1 MPRQVIRAPDHDRRR
16 SLGWL
21 GLEWLERFTVHGPG
35 DVQGDPVVHGDEY
48 SELVADCYALD
59 EIGRRLYD
67 SAFISRPKGC
77 DKSGMGS
84 RFVLLE
90 AFGPCRFDGW
100 AEGGEVYRFLDF
112 VHVYEPGEPMARPV
126 RVPYIRCMATEENQ
140 TGNVYDS
147 VHFNLLEG
155 PLSEIEGI
163 DVGLTRILLPGGGEI
178 TPSTASS
185 ASKDGGKETHV
196 CFDESHLY
204 FTPELRRMYTTV
216 RRNMRKRMKTAETWS
231 LETTTM
237 YAPGQESIAE
247 ATYKLAEA
255 SRDHRRPSNARNRL
269 LFDHRWGEVESLSD
283 EAKLR
288 AALVDAYGDAMAW
301 MNLDTLVDE
310 FHDTRADVQ
319 DSRRYFLNALVA
331 ASDAWLAPSEWA
343 ACSDATK
350 SLHDGDRITLGFDG
364 SVNNDST
371 GLVACRLADRHLE
384 VLGVWEKPDGD
395 TPWEVDR
402 EAVDAAVA
410 RAFDRFKII
419 GFYADP
425 ALWQDYIDRWT
436 KEFGPKLRM
445 PASKAHP
452 IEWWMNRPTAVVA
465 MLERMHSAVLA
476 KQVTHDGDVVL
487 ARHVAN
493 ARRRLGRSGTTI
505 TKEFP
510 NSRNKIDLAY
520 CAALALE
527 ACGDATAAGLDK
539 TQTTSGRVIALN

>member
-1 MPRQVIRAPDHDRRR
+1 MPRQIVRAPDHDRSR

-21 GLEWLERFTVHGPG
+21 GLEWLEHFTVHGPG
-35 DVQGDPVVHGDEY
+35 DVQGEPVTHGDEY
-48 SELVADCYALD
+48 SGLVADCYALD
-59 EIGRRLYD
+59 ATGRRLYD

-84 RFVLLE
+84 RFGLLE
-90 AFGPCRFDGW
+90 AFGPCRFDRW
-100 AEGGEVYRFLDF
+100 AVGGETYRFLDF
-112 VHVYEPGEPMARPV
+112 VHVYEPGEPIGRPV
-126 RVPYIRCMATEENQ
+126 RVPYIRCMATEETQ
-140 TGNVYDS
+140 TGNVFDS
-147 VHFNLLEG
+147 IYFNLKDG
-155 PLSEIEGI
+155 PLSEVEGV

-185 ASKDGGKETHV
+185 SAKDGGKETWAD
-196 CFDESHLY
+196 FDESHLY

-255 SRDHRRPSNARNRL
+255 AKDNRRPYMRSRL
-269 LFDHRWGEVESLSD
+269 LFDHRWGEVESVFD
-283 EAKLR
+283 EPKLR

-301 MNLDTLVDE
+301 MNLDSLVDE
-310 FHDTRADVQ
+310 FHDTRSDIA

-331 ASDAWLAPSEWA
+331 ASDAWMNPAAWA
-343 ACSDATK
+343 ACTDSKK
-350 SLHDGDRITLGFDG
+350 SLHDGDEITLGFDG

-371 GLVACRLADRHLE
+371 GLVACRLEDRHLQ
-384 VLGVWEKPDGD
+384 VLGMWEKPDSD
-395 TPWEVDR
+395 VPWEVDR

-410 RAFDRFKII
+410 GAFDRYKVVA
-419 GFYADP
+419 FYADP
-425 ALWQDYIDRWT
+425 ALWQDYVDRWT
-436 KEFGPKLRM
+436 KEFAGQLEQ

-452 IEWWMNRPTAVVA
+452 IEWWMNRPIAVVA
-465 MLERMHSAVLA
+465 MLERMSSAVMA
-476 KQVTHDGDVVL
+476 KQISHDGDSVF
-487 ARHVAN
+487 ARHVNN
-493 ARRRLGRSGTTI
+493 ARERRGRSGITI
-505 TKEFP
+505 AKEFP

-527 ACGDATAAGLDK
+527 ACGDVTA
-539 TQTTSGRVIALN
+539 SGRKVRTGEAFFR

>member
-1 MPRQVIRAPDHDRRR
+1 MPRQIIRATSGHDRLR

-21 GLEWLERFTVHGPG
+21 ALEWLEHFTVHGPG
-35 DVQGDPVVHGDEY
+35 DVQGDPVRHGDEF
-48 SELVADCYALD
+48 SMLVADCYALD
-59 EIGRRLYD
+59 DNGRRLYD

-84 RFVLLE
+84 RFVLFE
-90 AFGPCRFDGW
+90 ALGPCRFAGW
-100 AEGGEVYRFLDF
+100 AEGGETYELLDF
-112 VHVYEPGEPMARPV
+112 THTYLPGEPMGRPV
-126 RVPYIRCMATEENQ
+126 QVPFIRCMATEENQ
-140 TGNVYDS
+140 TGNVFDS
-147 VHFNLLEG
+147 VHFNLEFG
-155 PLSEIEGI
+155 PLAEVDGI

-185 ASKDGGKETHV
+185 AAKDGGKETHV
-196 CFDESHLY
+196 CFDESHLF

-255 SRDHRRPSNARNRL
+255 SRDHRRPNNARNRL
-269 LFDHRWGEVESLSD
+269 LFDHRWGEVESLAD
-283 EAKLR
+283 DAALR

-301 MNLDTLVDE
+301 MNLDSLVDE
-310 FHDTRADVQ
+310 FHDPRSDVA

-343 ACSDATK
+343 ACTDATL
-350 SLHDGDRITLGFDG
+350 SLHDGDAVTLGFDG

-371 GLVACRLADRHLE
+371 GLVACRISDRHLQ

-395 TPWEVDR
+395 IPWEVDR

-410 RAFDRFKII
+410 AAFDRYEVVA
-419 GFYADP
+419 FYADP

-436 KEFGPKLRM
+436 KEFGAGIPTS
-445 PASKAHP
+445 ASKAHP

-476 KQVTHDGDVVL
+476 KQLTHDGDVVL

-493 ARRRLGRSGTTI
+493 ARRRVGRSGVVI
-505 TKEFP
+505 AKEFP

-520 CAALALE
+520 CAALAVE
-527 ACGDATAAGLDK
+527 ACGDAIAAGPQK
-539 TQTTSGRVIALN
+539 VRTGEAFFR